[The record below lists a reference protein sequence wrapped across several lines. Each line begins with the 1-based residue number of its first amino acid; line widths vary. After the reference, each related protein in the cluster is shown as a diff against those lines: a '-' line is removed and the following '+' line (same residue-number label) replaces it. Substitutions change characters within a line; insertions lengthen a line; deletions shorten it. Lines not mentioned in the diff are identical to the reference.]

1 MKSRK
6 ILVCLLVTMFVEI
19 LGEPTLLQA
28 AARQPNILLAISD
41 DQSFRHTSAAGYKAI
56 ETPAFDRIA
65 REGVLFRN
73 AFCGSPGCSPSRAS
87 LLTGRYPW
95 QLEHAGT
102 HASSFSSKYACY
114 PNLLEAGGYFVGF
127 TGKGWGPGNWKEG
140 GHKRNPAGPEFNRH
154 SRKEKPTSGIS
165 KRDYAANFEEFLK
178 AKPAAKPFCFWYG
191 GHEPHRGFEAGSG
204 VAAGKKLADVE
215 VPTFLPDEEII
226 RSDILDYCLEIEH
239 FDRQLGKMLQLLQQ
253 RGELE
258 NTIVL
263 VTGDNGMAFPRAK
276 ANCYE
281 YGIHVPLAI
290 RWPGQGKPGRV
301 VDDLV
306 SFVDLAPTL
315 LEVAGLPSESAM
327 TGKSLAS
334 LLKSDKS
341 GVVEPERRHV
351 FSARERHSSSRYQ
364 NWTYPQRAMR
374 TDRYLL
380 IRNFRPN
387 RWPAGAPQKLNS
399 DGSLGPMHGAYHDID
414 ACPSLSF
421 LVKHWDEPGI
431 ASFFQWSVAKRPAW
445 ELFDIHKDPG
455 CLENLIGFSAARDV
469 EPGLKRDLEAF
480 LTQTRDPRIL
490 DGGDIFETYRRYS
503 RMRKFPAPEGAK

>member
-1 MKSRK
+1 
-6 ILVCLLVTMFVEI
+6 
-19 LGEPTLLQA
+19 
-28 AARQPNILLAISD
+28 
-41 DQSFRHTSAAGYKAI
+41 
-56 ETPAFDRIA
+56 
-65 REGVLFRN
+65 
-73 AFCGSPGCSPSRAS
+73 
-87 LLTGRYPW
+87 
-95 QLEHAGT
+95 
-102 HASSFSSKYACY
+102 
-114 PNLLEAGGYFVGF
+114 
-127 TGKGWGPGNWKEG
+127 
-140 GHKRNPAGPEFNRH
+140 
-154 SRKEKPTSGIS
+154 
-165 KRDYAANFEEFLK
+165 
-178 AKPAAKPFCFWYG
+178 
-191 GHEPHRGFEAGSG
+191 

-215 VPTFLPDEEII
+215 VPDFLPDRETI

-239 FDRQLGKMLQLLQQ
+239 FDRQLGRMLQLLEQ

-290 RWPGQGKPGRV
+290 RWPGQGQPGRV

-315 LEVAGLPSESAM
+315 LEVAGLPPERAM
-327 TGKSLAS
+327 VGKSLGN

-341 GVVEPERRHV
+341 GVVERERRHV

-380 IRNFRPN
+380 IRNFRPD

-399 DGSLGPMHGAYHDID
+399 NGSLGPMHGAYHDID

-421 LVKHWDEPGI
+421 LVKHHDEPGL
-431 ASFFQWSVAKRPAW
+431 APFFQWSVAKRPAW
-445 ELFDIHKDPG
+445 ELFDVHKDPG
-455 CLENLIGFSAARDV
+455 CLENLIGSPAARDV
-469 EPGLKRDLEAF
+469 APGLKRELEAF

-503 RMRKFPAPEGAK
+503 RIRKFPAPPEKP